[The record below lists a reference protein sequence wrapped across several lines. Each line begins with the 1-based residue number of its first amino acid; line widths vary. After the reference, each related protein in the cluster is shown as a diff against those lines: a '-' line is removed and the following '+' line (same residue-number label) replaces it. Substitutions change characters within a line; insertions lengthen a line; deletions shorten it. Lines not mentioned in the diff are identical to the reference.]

1 MVRICPRCGK
11 PLFGNLFFTFISASF
26 RSARSI
32 QCVSSENIFKC
43 RNCGYRWQPYDEV
56 NALVTSLLEMNGQ
69 AKDNSFCIDNFAE
82 VIKVLDGYREEKHQ
96 KIIQLIN
103 NYKVAMR
110 DLWMP
115 DKDGTSKFKFTKDK
129 DVESRKVIFIA
140 KSIQDV
146 AGYWDNTHSIDYIFT
161 YDCYPPD
168 IKFPLGRPQAN
179 TLYVAHPVKTDLYI
193 PYDDRDEYLFLDKVR
208 ELKRILLSLGAT
220 EITFTSIKG
229 KSTEEFRRESQ
240 SASVKGSILGHKGS
254 ARMSSEVQQE
264 RFNSKGLKVD
274 FIVRNDPNHF
284 PSLPD
289 NLYWYDTEDAWKA
302 IVEDRLKF
310 NQKYFELSISTKQVS
325 AVSELSHQQINAAYK
340 NLVCKIKANHN
351 SGEELHD
358 KTVEETMWR
367 ITAEFK
373 PLSEYHNSQNAETG
387 KATITGSSAEQ
398 EYLEAVKQ
406 LVEDGEISEP
416 ERHYLEAKRNKLD
429 ISEQRASELEAS
441 FTTQLIENE
450 QNYLKMYRKYAGEG
464 EITEKQR
471 SILKDIAETY
481 GLSEERVKQLEAK
494 Q

>member
-1 MVRICPRCGK
+1 MVEIKRICPICGK
-11 PLFGNLFFTFISASF
+11 PFLTLFERMALRIFTNKEHF
-26 RSARSI
+26 
-32 QCVSSENIFKC
+32 CT
-43 RNCGYRWQPYDEV
+43 CGYQWTPYDEA
-56 NALVTSLLEMNGQ
+56 NALVTSLLEMKAQ
-69 AKDNSFCIDNFAE
+69 AKDNSYYIDNFAE
-82 VIKVLDGYREEKHQ
+82 VIKALDSFNDEKHQ
-96 KIIQLIN
+96 KITPLIKD
-103 NYKVAMR
+103 YKGAMR
-110 DLWMP
+110 DSWMP
-115 DKDGTSKFKFTKDK
+115 DKDGTSKFQFTKDK
-129 DVESRKVIFIA
+129 DDESRKVIFIA

-168 IKFPLGRPQAN
+168 IKFPLGRPQTN
-179 TLYVAHPVKTDLYI
+179 TLYIAHPKKTDLYI
-193 PYDDRDEYLFLDKVR
+193 PYDDSDEYLFMDKVR

-254 ARMSSEVQQE
+254 AGMSSEVQQE

-289 NLYWYDTEDAWKA
+289 NLYWYDTEDEWKA

-310 NQKYFELSISTKQVS
+310 NQKYFEQSISTKQVS
-325 AVSELSHQQINAAYK
+325 AVSELSQEQINAAYK
-340 NLVCKIKANHN
+340 NLVFKIKANHN
-351 SGEELHD
+351 HEKGFHK

-373 PLSEYHNSQNAETG
+373 PLNEYHNSQNAETG

-416 ERHYLEAKRNKLD
+416 ERHYLEAKRNKLG

-450 QNYLKMYRKYAGEG
+450 QNYLKLYRKYSELGK
-464 EITEKQR
+464 ITEKQR
-471 SILKDIAETY
+471 RILKDIAETY
-481 GLSEERVKQLEAK
+481 GISEERVKQLETR